1 MDIQPE
7 LNIPSGANIRQS
19 GTYPIVAGYKTI
31 TPTNY
36 QTTNVPGNFNG
47 TLGFNIT
54 PPSPDTALSR
64 WMYIESE
71 IEMTITSNLNN
82 SLSVQNANGPAGLPR
97 PDSMWTYRDAIRA
110 FPLTR
115 STVTTQVQINDG
127 TFSIVTNRI
136 LEPLLRCNT
145 TAADWANLSGAPV
158 GLDNCSDYL
167 QSNVNKLAYSANLN
181 PNATPTVTAGS
192 LLERQYIQNDPF
204 QGQAGS
210 NFGKYEQMSQFAG
223 YLTKQAEESGSNKS
237 FQLKS
242 VVYNGYNSVTVK
254 FTTIEPLFIPP
265 FTPQVHGEEYAIRGV
280 STLAIN
286 LLLESPENMHMYD
299 TSEWIADTVTLA
311 GDQTNACARAARVD
325 LSDTDDR
332 DYYSKKTSR
341 PPQGYTVVG
350 TGTPVTNTLTYSAKF
365 TTNPKILCT
374 WYTMPDAKAY
384 MPDSK
389 LFYSSYRVDPYTAS
403 SDQKDI
409 ARTTIGPAGEDIVR
423 IEDFTSQN
431 IQFGNIP
438 QRIIIT
444 LQPQYNVT
452 GSTAPLSGTAR
463 LPPNPVAKG
472 QLANSYEIGV
482 AERASNFGSI
492 TGIEIEYDVQSG
504 ILSGASPY
512 QLWEMSHANGYRGTY
527 LDWTKGFGS
536 VLILDVGKNLPMLN
550 QNEPPGSRVTKNF
563 KIKVRGYNQSTY
575 SNRNYKINIFT
586 ISSGIM
592 TIQNQ
597 GTSVNN
603 APVTQAAVASAYAG
617 SRIDSKFANT
627 PMYGNGYSVGGK
639 FMGIKRFTDKVITA
653 SRLGSKYLP
662 GPAGVIAKSIHSGA
676 KAYQDQNKAA
686 RARTQRSGDFDD
698 YMRASG
704 YGYGGGNASGG
715 ALVSTQHL
723 RDQIDGSAQYD
734 DQQEDYEFD
743 EQ

>member
-64 WMYIESE
+64 WLYIRATVEL
-71 IEMTITSNLNN
+71 TIRSNLDPSVVNPTSNTP
-82 SLSVQNANGPAGLPR
+82 STCGFPK
-97 PDSMWTYRDAIRA
+97 PDCMWTDRDAIRA
-110 FPLTR
+110 FPLSR

-158 GLDNCSDYL
+158 GLDNQSDYM
-167 QSNVNKLAYSANLN
+167 QGNVSKLAYSTANN
-181 PNATPTVTAGS
+181 GYAVDAGTVV
-192 LLERQYIQNDPF
+192 ERAYVNNDPF
-204 QGQAGS
+204 LGS
-210 NFGKYEQMSQFAG
+210 TGTNFGKYAQASQFAG
-223 YLTKQAEESGSNKS
+223 FLTKQAEESGSNKS
-237 FQLKS
+237 FHLDK
-242 VVYNGYNSVTVK
+242 VEYGTGANLGEVKVT

-265 FTPQVHGEEYAIRGV
+265 LTPQVHGEEYAIRGV
-280 STLAIN
+280 STLALN
-286 LLLESPENMHMYD
+286 LLLENPELMHMYD
-299 TSEWIADTVTLA
+299 NSQWVAEDVSTAGEQPFACNLA
-311 GDQTNACARAARVD
+311 AGVSLVNGSAPTDIRARN
-325 LSDTDDR
+325 
-332 DYYSKKTSR
+332 YYCTKTSR
-341 PPQGYTVVG
+341 PPQGYS
-350 TGTPVTNTLTYSAKF
+350 VTNSAGATIVNKLTYSAKF
-365 TTNPKILCT
+365 SSTSPPAILCT

-403 SDQKDI
+403 SAQVDAPKTINANGADQVFEV
-409 ARTTIGPAGEDIVR
+409 PLE
-423 IEDFTSQN
+423 SQN

-452 GSTAPLSGTAR
+452 GGTVPLADSAR
-463 LPPNPVAKG
+463 APPNAKG
-472 QLANSYEIGV
+472 QVTNSYEIGV
-482 AERASNFGSI
+482 AERTFNFGSI
-492 TGIEIEYDVQSG
+492 TGVEIEYDVQSG

-512 QLWEMSHANGYRGTY
+512 QLWEMSHANGYRGTF

-639 FMGIKRFTDKVITA
+639 FLGIRRFTDKVRGVA
-653 SRLGSKYLP
+653 SLASKLP
-662 GPAGVIAKSIHSGA
+662 GPYGRVAHAVNMGA
-676 KAYQDQNKAA
+676 KAYQSRKPSSTAMV
-686 RARTQRSGDFDD
+686 RAH
-698 YMRASG
+698 G
-704 YGYGGGNASGG
+704 YGYGGGDASGG

-734 DQQEDYEFD
+734 DEQEDYEFD

>member
-1 MDIQPE
+1 MDIRPQ

-64 WMYIESE
+64 WMYIQAE
-71 IEMTITSNLNN
+71 IEMTITSSLDN
-82 SLSVQNANGPAGLPR
+82 SVALQNANGPPGLPR
-97 PDSMWTYRDAIRA
+97 PDSMWTVRDGIRS

-136 LEPLLRCNT
+136 LDPLLHCNS
-145 TAADWANLSGAPV
+145 TAADWANLSGAPT

-167 QSNVNKLAYSANLN
+167 QSNVNKLAYSVDLN
-181 PNATPTVTAGS
+181 PNATPAVTAGTII
-192 LLERQYIQNDPF
+192 ERQYVQNDPF
-204 QGQAGS
+204 LGAEGLD
-210 NFGKYEQMSQFAG
+210 FGKYEQLSQFAG
-223 YLTKQAEESGSNKS
+223 YLTKQAEEAGSNKS
-237 FQLKS
+237 FHLTG
-242 VVYNGYNSVTVK
+242 VVYNATNSVTVK

-265 FTPQVHGEEYAIRGV
+265 FTPQIHGEEYAIRGV

-299 TSEWIADTVTLA
+299 TSEWIADVATLA
-311 GDQTNACARAARVD
+311 ADQPAACARAATVN
-325 LSDTDDR
+325 LNNTADR
-332 DYYSKKTSR
+332 AYYARKLSR
-341 PPQGYTVVG
+341 PPQGYTV
-350 TGTPVTNTLTYSAKF
+350 TGNGATITNKLTYSAKF
-365 TTNPKILCT
+365 TKNPSILCT
-374 WYTMPDAKAY
+374 WYTMPDAKTY

-403 SDQKDI
+403 SDKLDI
-409 ARTTIGPAGEDIVR
+409 PRTFMDPVSGQDVVTVETL
-423 IEDFTSQN
+423 TSQN

-444 LQPQYNVT
+444 LQPQYNATNSTEPLANQARAPPT
-452 GSTAPLSGTAR
+452 GGL
-463 LPPNPVAKG
+463 KG

-482 AERASNFGSI
+482 AERAGNFGVI

-504 ILSGASPY
+504 ILSGANAY
-512 QLWEMSHANGYRGTY
+512 QLWEMSHANGYRGTF
-527 LDWTKGFGS
+527 LDWMKGFGS

-563 KIKVRGYNQSTY
+563 KIKVRGYNQSPY

-617 SRIDSKFANT
+617 ERIDSKFANT

-639 FMGIKRFTDKVITA
+639 LFGVSRVTDKVRRIA
-653 SRLGSKYLP
+653 SLASKLH
-662 GPAGVIAKSIHSGA
+662 GPYGRVAHAVNMGA
-676 KAYQDQNKAA
+676 KAYQSRKPSSSTAMV
-686 RARTQRSGDFDD
+686 RAH
-698 YMRASG
+698 G
-704 YGYGGGNASGG
+704 YGYGGGDASGG

-734 DQQEDYEFD
+734 DEQEDYEFD